1 MFKQRST
8 EIEIMDDLDIQGDV
22 IDSTLKELNVINK
35 WLGGNAIIVDA
46 LGILLRENP
55 KREIKLADIGC
66 GGGDILKLISNWL
79 KKKNITSKLIGI
91 DANPHITAYAN
102 KNCKE
107 YTNIQFQSIN
117 IFSEEFKA
125 QKFDVV
131 ASTLFFHHFDDDTLT
146 KFLRQLSDQTTT
158 GIIIND
164 LHRHWFAYHSI
175 KWITAIFSKSFMVKN
190 DAKVSVQRGF
200 LKKELEDIIR
210 KAGFTKYEIKWRW
223 AFRYQVVIW
232 K

>member
-1 MFKQRST
+1 MFDQRST
-8 EIEIMDDLDIQGDV
+8 EIEIMDDLDIKGDV

-35 WLGGNAIIVDA
+35 WLGGNSIIVHA
-46 LGILLRENP
+46 LDILLKDSSKKN
-55 KREIKLADIGC
+55 ITLADLGC
-66 GGGDILKLISNWL
+66 GGGDLLKLMSNRL
-79 KKKNITSKLIGI
+79 RKKNIASRLIGV
-91 DANPHITAYAN
+91 DANPHIIEYAK
-102 KNCKE
+102 KNCSSHPE
-107 YTNIQFQSIN
+107 IEFQSIN

-131 ASTLFFHHFDDDTLT
+131 ASTLFFHHFDDQTLT
-146 KFLRQLSDQTTT
+146 DFLKQLSNQASI

-200 LKKELEDIIR
+200 LKEELENIIQ

-232 K
+232 V

>member
-1 MFKQRST
+1 MFKHRSK
-8 EIEIMDDLDIQGDV
+8 EVEIMDDLNIQGDV
-22 IDSTLKELNVINK
+22 IDSTLKELNVINT

-46 LGILLRENP
+46 LGILLKNSS
-55 KREIKLADIGC
+55 KKNITLADIGC

-79 KKKNITSKLIGI
+79 KRNDMSSKLVGI
-91 DANPHITAYAN
+91 DANPHITAYAK
-102 KNCKE
+102 KNCKD
-107 YTNIQFQSIN
+107 YSNIEFQSIN
-117 IFSEEFKA
+117 IFSEEFKL

-131 ASTLFFHHFDDDTLT
+131 ASTLFFHHFDDETLI
-146 KFLRQLSDQTTT
+146 KFLNQLSHQASI

-175 KWITAIFSKSFMVKN
+175 KWITAIFSRSFMVKN

-200 LKKELEDIIR
+200 LKKELEEIIQ
-210 KAGFTKYEIKWRW
+210 KAGFSKYEIKWRW

-232 K
+232 V